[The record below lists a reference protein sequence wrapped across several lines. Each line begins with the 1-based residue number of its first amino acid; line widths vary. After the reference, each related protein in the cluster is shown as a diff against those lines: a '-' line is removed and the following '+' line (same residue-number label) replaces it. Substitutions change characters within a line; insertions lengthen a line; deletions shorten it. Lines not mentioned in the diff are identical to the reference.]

1 MLFNS
6 LEFLLFLP
14 VVFTAYWV
22 LNLWTERKGM
32 LRLQNVLLLISS
44 YVFYGWWDW
53 RFLSLIAFST
63 LVDFLVGL
71 QIAKANRC
79 EIPDEANGLTRSRTA
94 KRWLGVS
101 LLVNLGLLGYFKYAN
116 FFIENWIDAWGAIG
130 VHMDPWSVKVIL
142 PVGISF
148 YTFQTL
154 SYSIDIYRRKLDPT
168 HDLIEF
174 AAFVSFFPQLVAGPI
189 ERASALLPQIA
200 SRRKFDYVEG
210 VKGLRLILWG
220 MFKKVVVADT
230 CAVFVNDIFGN
241 VQDHSG
247 PTLMLGAIC
256 FAFQIYGDFSGYSD
270 IAIGTA
276 RLFGIR
282 LMTNFKM
289 PYFSRDI
296 AEFWRRWHI
305 SLSTWFRDYLYIPL
319 GGSRVGPW
327 KAARNTLVIFLVS
340 GFWHGANWTFV
351 VWGLIHAL
359 LFLPLLFFGVNR
371 KHTSDVAPGRWLPSL
386 KEVGQMGMTFIF
398 VTIGWVFFRAS
409 NLSSALLYLQGMGVD
424 WPNFTAANKTAILWI
439 LAMLCVEW
447 VVRRKDL
454 HGQLCSSAFPP
465 KTLRWTSY
473 SIAVWVV
480 MKHFQSQSDFIYFQF

>member
-14 VVFTAYWV
+14 IVFAAYWI
-22 LNLWTERKGM
+22 LNIWTERRQV
-32 LRLQNVLLLISS
+32 LRLQNFLLLVAS

-63 LVDFLVGL
+63 VVDYGMGL
-71 QIAKANRC
+71 QIAKANAA
-79 EIPDEANGLTRSRTA
+79 ELAPDAPEEARSEKA
-94 KRWLGVS
+94 KRWLFVS
-101 LLVNLGLLGYFKYAN
+101 LAVNLGLLGYFKYAG
-116 FFIENWIDAWGAIG
+116 FFIENWIEAWASVG
-130 VHMDPWSVKVIL
+130 VTMNPWSLKVIL

-154 SYSIDIYRRKLDPT
+154 SYSIDIYRRQLKPT
-168 HDLIEF
+168 RDIIEF

-189 ERASALLPQIA
+189 ERASKLLPQIQQ
-200 SRRKFDYVEG
+200 RRRFDYDEG
-210 VKGLRLILWG
+210 VSGLRLILWG

-230 CAVFVNDIFGN
+230 CAIYVNDIFAN
-241 VQDHSG
+241 YTQYSG
-247 PTLMLGAIC
+247 PTLILGAVF

-282 LMTNFKM
+282 LMTNFKT

-319 GGSRVGPW
+319 GGSRVGKW
-327 KAARNTLVIFLVS
+327 KAVRNTFVIFLVS
-340 GFWHGANWTFV
+340 GFWHGANWTFI

-359 LFLPLLFFGVNR
+359 LFLPLLLTGRNR
-371 KHTSDVAPGRWLPSL
+371 RNTGDISGLPTL
-386 KEVGQMGMTFIF
+386 RELAGMTWTFAA
-398 VTIGWVFFRAS
+398 VTVAWVFFRADS
-409 NLSSALLYLQGMGVD
+409 VGHAVDYIQGWATLPTAEMPISQVSKTTLAWIGLTVGIDWFGKDNNAPNLRAKPVIRPVRWLIYGWGV
-424 WPNFTAANKTAILWI
+424 W
-439 LAMLCVEW
+439 LCL
-447 VVRRKDL
+447 KNL
-454 HGQLCSSAFPP
+454 NNGA
-465 KTLRWTSY
+465 
-473 SIAVWVV
+473 
-480 MKHFQSQSDFIYFQF
+480 DFIYFQF